1 MSRDGKF
8 NWHKS
13 VNGNLWWLRPA
24 FGGLAVGLTHKERS
38 GDDVHKW
45 RVATWQPLEKIITHL
60 PAELTTDEALDAARL
75 LILLSLKEKE

>member
-1 MSRDGKF
+1 MTEF

-13 VNGNLWWLRPA
+13 DNGNLWWLRPSP
-24 FGGLAVGLTHKERS
+24 GGLSVGLTHRERN
-38 GDDVHKW
+38 GDHEHKW
-45 RVATWQPLEKIITHL
+45 RVATWQPIEKIIAHL